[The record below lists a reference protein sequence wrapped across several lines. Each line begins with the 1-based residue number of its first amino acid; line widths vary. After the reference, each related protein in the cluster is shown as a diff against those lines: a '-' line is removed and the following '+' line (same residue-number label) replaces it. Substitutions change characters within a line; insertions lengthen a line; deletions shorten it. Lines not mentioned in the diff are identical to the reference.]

1 MLEPRAVN
9 DSPTGRSPPQPLT
22 PGRGGHAPLL
32 ELVDVAMHFPS
43 KDGRGVVRAVDG
55 VSLALARGETLGIV
69 GESGCGKTTL
79 ARLMLR
85 LIEPTRGQMR
95 FAGDDLL
102 ALGPAALRARRRDMQ
117 IVFQDPYASLDPRL
131 SVGSIIAEPL
141 AIHGVGVRRERR
153 QRVAE
158 LLALV
163 GLEADAAARYPH
175 EFSGGQR
182 QRIGIAR
189 AIALEPKLVIL
200 DEPVSAL
207 DVSIQS
213 QILNLLMDL
222 KERLHLSY
230 VFISHDLAVVEHV
243 SDRVAVMYLGRVVE
257 LTSTPALYAKPAHPY
272 TQALMSAAPAPDP
285 ERRRQRIVLGG
296 EPPSPE
302 SPPPGCPFHPRCP
315 QAMERCKSEVPV
327 LRDISTPG
335 APHHVSCH
343 LY

>member
-1 MLEPRAVN
+1 VN
-9 DSPTGRSPPQPLT
+9 DSPAAAARRTSPLHPL
-22 PGRGGHAPLL
+22 PPSGAGLAPLL
-32 ELVDVAMHFPS
+32 ELVDVAKHFPS
-43 KDGRGVVRAVDG
+43 RDGRGTVRAVDG
-55 VSLALARGETLGIV
+55 VSLTLERGETLGIV

-79 ARLMLR
+79 ARLILR
-85 LIEPTRGQMR
+85 LIEATRGQIR
-95 FAGDDLL
+95 FAGEDLL
-102 ALGPAALRARRRDMQ
+102 ALSAAALRARRRDMQ
-117 IVFQDPYASLDPRL
+117 IVFQDLYASLDPRL

-141 AIHGVGVRRERR
+141 AIHGVGVRTERR
-153 QRVAE
+153 RRVAE

-163 GLEADAAARYPH
+163 GLEADAAGRYPH

-189 AIALEPKLVIL
+189 AIALEPKLVVL

-222 KERLHLSY
+222 KARLQLSY
-230 VFISHDLAVVEHV
+230 VFISHDLSVVEHI

-285 ERRRQRIVLGG
+285 EHRSQRIVLAG

-315 QAMERCKSEVPV
+315 QAMERCKSEAPV
-327 LRDISTPG
+327 LRDIGSPS
-335 APHHVSCH
+335 APHRVSCH